1 MSERPEVS
9 GHETELTRAQRR
21 ALSRCAPLTPD
32 EFRARRRVAEQGLV
46 SIRRVVGNTGGERSG
61 GEARDR

>member
-9 GHETELTRAQRR
+9 GQETELTRAQTH

-32 EFRARRRVAEQGLV
+32 EFRARRRVAEQGLI
-46 SIRRVVGNTGGERSG
+46 SIRRLVGAARDKRTS